1 MADGVVSDWEFK
13 ITLIDVLRI
22 LMGKVD
28 NLQEQMGNGSRE
40 MDTVRRK
47 MLEIKR
53 NTVREKN
60 EKEKNKRR
68 KNIPDGLICCID
80 TVEER
85 ISELADRLVETL
97 KAEMQREKK
106 ENMEQNIRGL

>member
-1 MADGVVSDWEFK
+1 MLKDKKTHSTETKRTLKPDPDMADGVVSDWEFK
-13 ITLIDVLRI
+13 ITLIDVLRT

-60 EKEKNKRR
+60 ENEKNKRR
-68 KNIPDGLICCID
+68 KNIPDGLICCVA
-80 TVEER
+80 TVEGR
-85 ISELADRLVETL
+85 ISELVDR
-97 KAEMQREKK
+97 
-106 ENMEQNIRGL
+106 